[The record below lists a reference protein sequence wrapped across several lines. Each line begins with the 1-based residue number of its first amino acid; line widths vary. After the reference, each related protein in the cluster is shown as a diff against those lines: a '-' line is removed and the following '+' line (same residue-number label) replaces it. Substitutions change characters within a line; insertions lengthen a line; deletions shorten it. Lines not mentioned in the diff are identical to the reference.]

1 MVEGECVM
9 EKASLSQLNE
19 DEFCQEILRRITWI
33 MNQKG
38 IRQLELAKMSH
49 IGQSTLSKLMKGETR
64 LTLQNIYRI
73 CDSLGITME
82 ELFAED
88 FGIKSV
94 SEYEGVRSKA
104 RALLNENYID
114 TQLLLR
120 DTSHP
125 AFRGYVEN
133 KLYFYCFSTVSS
145 EASSILEGEI
155 EFKAKDGFCRAE
167 LSLYTGKTDIEGRK
181 IVKKYCGE
189 MLISITMA
197 NCYCIMV
204 NTEIG
209 EICSLYFRHFYLF
222 NQELLCRVGSLQSTS
237 SGENKL
243 PVVQRALLSKVK
255 LQVSGDDT
263 SDLAFL
269 RGQLKMNDS
278 VIRIKEDEMRE
289 IRDLVVSQELQN
301 FLDECENLADK
312 QTYLKIEES
321 KIKAMDSFSIETKA
335 EGIALLREKS
345 SARRYTKVSS
355 KADEYTFAYISGKQ
369 RIGEKE

>member
-1 MVEGECVM
+1 M

-155 EFKAKDGFCRAE
+155 EFKAKDGFVGQNYH
-167 LSLYTGKTDIEGRK
+167 YT
-181 IVKKYCGE
+181 
-189 MLISITMA
+189 
-197 NCYCIMV
+197 
-204 NTEIG
+204 
-209 EICSLYFRHFYLF
+209 
-222 NQELLCRVGSLQSTS
+222 Q
-237 SGENKL
+237 
-243 PVVQRALLSKVK
+243 
-255 LQVSGDDT
+255 
-263 SDLAFL
+263 
-269 RGQLKMNDS
+269 
-278 VIRIKEDEMRE
+278 
-289 IRDLVVSQELQN
+289 
-301 FLDECENLADK
+301 
-312 QTYLKIEES
+312 
-321 KIKAMDSFSIETKA
+321 
-335 EGIALLREKS
+335 
-345 SARRYTKVSS
+345 
-355 KADEYTFAYISGKQ
+355 GKQ
-369 RIGEKE
+369 I

>member
-94 SEYEGVRSKA
+94 SEYEGVRSTA

-155 EFKAKDGFCRAE
+155 EFKAKDGFCLAE

-222 NQELLCRVGSLQSTS
+222 NQELLCRVASLQSTS

-278 VIRIKEDEMRE
+278 VIRIKEAELQE

-301 FLDECENLADK
+301 FFDECENLADK
-312 QTYLKIEES
+312 QIYLKIEES

>member
-1 MVEGECVM
+1 M

-49 IGQSTLSKLMKGETR
+49 IGQSTISKLMKGEAR

-145 EASSILEGEI
+145 EASSILEGDI
-155 EFKAKDGFCRAE
+155 EFKAKDGFCLAE

-278 VIRIKEDEMRE
+278 VIRIKEDELQE

-312 QTYLKIEES
+312 QIYLKIEES

>member
-155 EFKAKDGFCRAE
+155 EFKAKDGFCLAE

-243 PVVQRALLSKVK
+243 PVAQRALLSKVK

-278 VIRIKEDEMRE
+278 VIRIKEDELQE

-301 FLDECENLADK
+301 FFDECENLADK
-312 QTYLKIEES
+312 QIYLKIEES

>member
-9 EKASLSQLNE
+9 EKASLLQLNE

-125 AFRGYVEN
+125 AFRGYVEH

-155 EFKAKDGFCRAE
+155 EFKAKDGFCLAE

-278 VIRIKEDEMRE
+278 VIRIKEDELQE

-301 FLDECENLADK
+301 FFDECENLADK
-312 QTYLKIEES
+312 QIYLKIEES

>member
-155 EFKAKDGFCRAE
+155 EFKAKDGFCLAE

-222 NQELLCRVGSLQSTS
+222 NQELLCRVASLQSTS

-278 VIRIKEDEMRE
+278 VIRIKEAELQE

-301 FLDECENLADK
+301 FFDECENLADK
-312 QTYLKIEES
+312 QIYLKIEES

>member
-1 MVEGECVM
+1 M

-145 EASSILEGEI
+145 EASSYWRVRLNS
-155 EFKAKDGFCRAE
+155 KPKMGFVWQNYH
-167 LSLYTGKTDIEGRK
+167 YT
-181 IVKKYCGE
+181 
-189 MLISITMA
+189 
-197 NCYCIMV
+197 
-204 NTEIG
+204 
-209 EICSLYFRHFYLF
+209 
-222 NQELLCRVGSLQSTS
+222 Q
-237 SGENKL
+237 
-243 PVVQRALLSKVK
+243 
-255 LQVSGDDT
+255 
-263 SDLAFL
+263 
-269 RGQLKMNDS
+269 
-278 VIRIKEDEMRE
+278 
-289 IRDLVVSQELQN
+289 
-301 FLDECENLADK
+301 
-312 QTYLKIEES
+312 
-321 KIKAMDSFSIETKA
+321 
-335 EGIALLREKS
+335 
-345 SARRYTKVSS
+345 
-355 KADEYTFAYISGKQ
+355 GKQ
-369 RIGEKE
+369 I

>member
-1 MVEGECVM
+1 M

-155 EFKAKDGFCRAE
+155 EFKAKDGFCLAE

-222 NQELLCRVGSLQSTS
+222 NQELLCRVASLQSTS

-278 VIRIKEDEMRE
+278 VIRIKEAELQE
-289 IRDLVVSQELQN
+289 IRDLVASQELQN
-301 FLDECENLADK
+301 FFDECENLADK
-312 QTYLKIEES
+312 QIYLKIEES

>member
-155 EFKAKDGFCRAE
+155 EFKAKDGFCLAE

-204 NTEIG
+204 NAEIG

-278 VIRIKEDEMRE
+278 VIRIKEDELQE

-301 FLDECENLADK
+301 FFDECENLADK
-312 QTYLKIEES
+312 QIYLKIEES